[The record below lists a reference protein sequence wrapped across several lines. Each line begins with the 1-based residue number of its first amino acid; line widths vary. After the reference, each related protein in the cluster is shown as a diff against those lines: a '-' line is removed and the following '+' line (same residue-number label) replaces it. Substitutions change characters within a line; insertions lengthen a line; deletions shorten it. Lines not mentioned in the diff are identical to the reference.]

1 MRQTRRQF
9 VKTLSAGTIGAGAA
23 GWLAHPHGPLTIVYA
38 QDTAPPFPAL
48 RDPKYREWGEL
59 AIKAAKA
66 LGCTY
71 ADIRFTRNRA
81 QSFNVRNGRLSSQ
94 GFQSYGGFA
103 GGGSGEVSE
112 TYGFGVRVIHSG
124 VWGFAS
130 SPIVTPDEIKK
141 IVQTATDIAKGSA
154 IIKKSDVQLAP
165 VPAYTEVWEAP
176 CEIDPFTIPLDEK
189 VAMLA
194 EVTSAMQK
202 NSGVAFANAQAGFKR
217 EWKFLATSEG
227 SFIEQNIY
235 YTTAACSA
243 SARYQGQMKTRTYSA
258 DSTSRGYEHV
268 TQANLLS
275 HAERVAAE
283 AVEHAMAKPV
293 GAGLKDLILLPTHLQ
308 LTIHEIVAH
317 PTELDRIVG
326 FEANYAGTSFVTV
339 KDLGKLK
346 YGSKHFNI
354 TADRTYPGA
363 MATVGFDDDGVKAQ
377 KWPII
382 REGILVGL
390 TTNRET
396 AHYIGEKESRGC
408 TFANHW
414 RNFPFLRMSN
424 IQMEPGPK
432 GAPTVDQMIADVKD
446 GVLVDGTGS
455 FSIDQQR
462 YNGQFGGNAFWEIK
476 NGKKTRMV
484 TDFTYNA
491 ITTDFWGNLDAVGP
505 PEAWEHHGMDGD
517 AKGQPVQSN
526 WPSHG
531 SSPCLIR
538 KVMVGTAFA

>member
-9 VKTLSAGTIGAGAA
+9 VKTLSAGAIGAGAA
-23 GWLAHPHGPLTIVYA
+23 GWLAHPRGPLTLVYA

-59 AIKAAKA
+59 AIKSAKA

-81 QSFNVRNGRLSSQ
+81 QSFNVRNGRLSSA

-154 IIKKSDVQLAP
+154 IIKKSDVLLAP

-189 VAMLA
+189 VATLA

-268 TQANLLS
+268 KQANLLS

-326 FEANYAGTSFVTV
+326 FEANYAGTSFVQV